1 MIVLSVLVA
10 AAAAGVWAAFWDQG
24 FVQAAGFVLLGVAA
38 LWGVTSASDATRVG
52 VMDIRAFTGHG
63 PEAAPPDGTG
73 VMTGLAVM
81 LFVSLPLA
89 ALGFFLLANS

>member
-1 MIVLSVLVA
+1 MVVLSVLVA
-10 AAAAGVWAAFWDQG
+10 AAVAGVWAGFWDQG

-52 VMDIRAFTGHG
+52 VMSIRALTGQG
-63 PEAAPPDGTG
+63 PEAAPPDRTG
-73 VMTGLAVM
+73 AMTGLAVM

-89 ALGFFLLANS
+89 AVGFFLLASS